1 MKNIVKL
8 IGKFNVATLALIVF
22 VYIVCLVLILTA
34 VNPKHSYY
42 IEPDYDHNTR
52 YSELSNSYQIVYKRV
67 NNNQKIEESYAIRT
81 VINSRTSE
89 DDKSDQQLS
98 IIKYTSEL
106 KQTNGNEHYLSEISN
121 ASTTWA
127 RTSSVGEGHEPTA
140 YFGKVFYINQSNEH
154 KTMTFKEEMFEK
166 PNNLKD
172 YTNGNLIKF
181 DDVEFRYYVVV
192 GTDDNDYL
200 VTMRMSTTT
209 QKFFHIDM
217 QSWILTNSGE
227 LLPFIGMYGY
237 NNSTWSVANERV
249 INNLDAKGIVC
260 KLICYFNNQEFELH
274 YKADFS
280 EMTDLFANV
289 VDVEATNCNA
299 IQTKLINKFI
309 AFGAVGLTVACVATV
324 IIIGAVKAKKNKKAE
339 NAIET
344 TATK

>member
-8 IGKFNVATLALIVF
+8 IGKFNVATLALIIF

-34 VNPKHSYY
+34 VNPKYSYY
-42 IEPDYDHNTR
+42 IEPNYDHNIG

-81 VINSRTSE
+81 VINSRTSV
-89 DDKSDQQLS
+89 DDKADQQLS
-98 IIKYTSEL
+98 IVKYLSEL
-106 KQTNGNEHYLSEISN
+106 KQTNGNEYYLSEISN
-121 ASTTWA
+121 ATTTWA

-140 YFGKVFYINQSNEH
+140 YFGKVLYVDQNNEH
-154 KTMTFKEEMFEK
+154 KTKTFKEQMFEK
-166 PNNLKD
+166 PNNVKD

-181 DDVEFRYYVVV
+181 NDVEFRYYVVV

-209 QKFFHIDM
+209 LKYFHIDM

-249 INNLDAKGIVC
+249 IKDLDAKGIVC
-260 KLICYFNNQEFELH
+260 KLICYFDNQEFELH

-280 EMTDLFANV
+280 EMPDLFANV
-289 VDVEATNCNA
+289 VDIEAINCNVP
-299 IQTKLINKFI
+299 QTKLINKII
-309 AFGAVGLTVACVATV
+309 AFCAVGLTFACVTTV
-324 IIIGAVKAKKNKKAE
+324 IIIGAVKAKRNKKVE
-339 NAIET
+339 NIVET
-344 TATK
+344 TDGK